1 MDRGVYG
8 RYRTDLPL
16 LRPADMD
23 QPLRLGLAAGIS
35 VCSALL
41 LMLFRM
47 SKNLLLCGVQR
58 DLIGPLPFNCRC
70 LSRLLQV
77 GAELLRATA
86 RRMTPST
93 VDYRNTS
100 QCVKHQ
106 CVMSLRFFLWLP
118 LAHFYAT
125 QDVMGY
131 QVNLFGG

>member
-77 GAELLRATA
+77 GAGFCGRLYAAWLFLKGRL
-86 RRMTPST
+86 
-93 VDYRNTS
+93 S
-100 QCVKHQ
+100 QH
-106 CVMSLRFFLWLP
+106 
-118 LAHFYAT
+118 
-125 QDVMGY
+125 
-131 QVNLFGG
+131 